1 MGKHVVGAAVSLT
14 INGKQLIL
22 TGSVKLNLG
31 GEENE
36 RIEANRTV
44 LVKKKWTSAEVE
56 GEAIKTKDLNL
67 TELKNTEDG
76 TIEVIAGDKTT
87 YVLRDVYAEG
97 DFKLDTEENKFSYKF
112 FSPYGAEEL

>member
-1 MGKHVVGAAVSLT
+1 MGKHVVGGAVSVT

-36 RIEANRTV
+36 RIEANRTT

-56 GEAIKTKDLNL
+56 G
-67 TELKNTEDG
+67 
-76 TIEVIAGDKTT
+76 
-87 YVLRDVYAEG
+87 
-97 DFKLDTEENKFSYKF
+97 
-112 FSPYGAEEL
+112 